1 MHYMSDAYRF
11 YKRYV
16 GDALYKWCISV
27 LSNLWVMHYAS
38 DAYLFYKMYVSDAYL
53 FFYASDAF
61 M

>member
-11 YKRYV
+11 YKMYV
-16 GDALYKWCISV
+16 GDAIWCISV
-27 LSNLWVMHYAS
+27 LSNLWVMHYVS

-53 FFYASDAF
+53 LFFYASDAF